1 MRKSLPKK
9 TFATRIE
16 NKHGGGI
23 PDVHVVW
30 NGIPFWVELKVAS
43 GTRIKL
49 TPNQVAWN
57 AAYWARGGLN
67 FILVKDPVSKLLL
80 LFDGC
85 HGSEALDAG
94 IKSGCCSRYGSFDEL
109 FLALRPRMVDRL
121 CGNLAAS
128 NQVLR
133 LPARNPPTKTTCIRA
148 AGVGG
153 FKK

>member
-16 NKHGGGI
+16 NKHGGGV
-23 PDVHVVW
+23 PDVHVIW
-30 NGIPFWVELKVAS
+30 QGIPFWVELKVSS
-43 GTRIKL
+43 GNRIKL
-49 TPNQVAWN
+49 TSNQIAWN

-67 FILVKDPVSKLLL
+67 YILVKDPSTKGLL

-121 CGNLAAS
+121 SESCGFQPSLAAS
-128 NQVLR
+128 G
-133 LPARNPPTKTTCIRA
+133 AESA
-148 AGVGG
+148 Y
-153 FKK
+153 

>member
-23 PDVHVVW
+23 PDVHVIW

-121 CGNLAAS
+121 SESCGFQPSLAAS
-128 NQVLR
+128 G
-133 LPARNPPTKTTCIRA
+133 AESA
-148 AGVGG
+148 Y
-153 FKK
+153 